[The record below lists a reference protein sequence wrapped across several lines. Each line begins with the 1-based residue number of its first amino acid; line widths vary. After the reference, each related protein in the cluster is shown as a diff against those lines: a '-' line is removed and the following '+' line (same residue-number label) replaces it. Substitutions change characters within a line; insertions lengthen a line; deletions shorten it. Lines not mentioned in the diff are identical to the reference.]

1 MSMYL
6 FCFLKPDKRS
16 PSVNQKRSI
25 EVCRK
30 MGCGYLDEGREIPV
44 CTCEPSVEYFL
55 SFKDRKKKLK
65 KQEEVENVNEDETN
79 GVVA

>member
-1 MSMYL
+1 MSTYL

-16 PSVNQKRSI
+16 PAVNQKRSV

-30 MGCGYLDEGREIPV
+30 MGCGYLDEGGEVPV

-55 SFKDRKKKLK
+55 AFRNRNKRLK
-65 KQEEVENVNEDETN
+65 NKQEAVENVNGDE
-79 GVVA
+79 A